1 MKNKFF
7 RRAAVLTAVLFSF
20 TCMSATAYAQSNEPV
35 AETEPP
41 AAEETTTKPFTPD
54 GTGTVVD
61 NATDEDGKEFFTI
74 TTPSENIF
82 YLVIDRNAKG
92 QQTVHFMNLVDEAD
106 LLSLMEDEDAEAY
119 TAEKEAAAQA
129 AQERKQPE
137 PDPEPVHEPEPEP
150 EKDTAF
156 PVGNLLM
163 VAAVALVGDGA
174 AYYFKVY
181 RPKHEAA
188 GLDEDDYDYDEADP
202 YGDME
207 TEEETEDEE

>member
-7 RRAAVLTAVLFSF
+7 RRAAVLTAALFSF

-41 AAEETTTKPFTPD
+41 AA
-54 GTGTVVD
+54 
-61 NATDEDGKEFFTI
+61 
-74 TTPSENIF
+74 
-82 YLVIDRNAKG
+82 
-92 QQTVHFMNLVDEAD
+92 
-106 LLSLMEDEDAEAY
+106 
-119 TAEKEAAAQA
+119 
-129 AQERKQPE
+129 
-137 PDPEPVHEPEPEP
+137 
-150 EKDTAF
+150 
-156 PVGNLLM
+156 
-163 VAAVALVGDGA
+163 VALVGGGA